1 MTPVRIALIGAG
13 QIGRR
18 HLDVILPDPDY
29 AAAGIADPAAEDF
42 ARQRGLAYFSDAEA
56 MLDEVRPDG
65 AIVASPNQ
73 FHVAGAMACIAR
85 KVPVLIEKPLA
96 DSLAGAL
103 DLVAAAKA
111 AGVPVL
117 VGHHRRHNPIMR
129 KAAEVIR
136 DGWLG
141 QVAAVS
147 CTWLSHKHDAYFD
160 IAWRRQPG
168 GGTALINGIHEIDCL
183 RMLCGEIESIQ
194 AFVGHGVREFPVED
208 TAAAVIRFESGTLGT
223 IIISDT
229 VSTPWSREWTSH
241 ENPNYPHESQ
251 NSILVAGTKGSLAV
265 PSLEYWWHEPGQG
278 WFDPL
283 TRRRI
288 PIRPA
293 DAYVGQ
299 MRNLAQVIRGL
310 EDPVVSG
317 EQGLR
322 TLAAT
327 LAIAESATAGRPIRI
342 DEMLARR
349 KSWGRS
355 EEPIRS

>member
-1 MTPVRIALIGAG
+1 VTPVRIAVIGAG

-29 AAAGIADPAAEDF
+29 AAAAIADPAPAAADF
-42 ARQRGLAYFSDAEA
+42 ARQRGIPYFADAEA

-73 FHVAGAMACIAR
+73 FHVAGGLACIAR

-96 DSLAGAL
+96 DTLADAIA
-103 DLVAAAKA
+103 LVAAAEA

-129 KAAEVIR
+129 KAAAVIR
-136 DGWLG
+136 GGELG
-141 QVAAVS
+141 QVAAVT
-147 CTWLSHKHDAYFD
+147 CTWLSRKHDGYFD
-160 IAWRRQPG
+160 IAWRREPG

-183 RMLCGEIESIQ
+183 RMLCGEIDSIQ
-194 AFVGHGVREFPVED
+194 AFVGHGVRNFPVED
-208 TAAAVIRFESGTLGT
+208 TAAAAIRFADGALGT
-223 IIISDT
+223 IIVSDA
-229 VSTPWSREWTSH
+229 VSTPWTWEWTSH

-251 NSILVAGTKGSLAV
+251 NSILVAGTRGCLAV

-283 TRRRI
+283 TRRRL
-288 PIRPA
+288 PVRPA
-293 DAYVGQ
+293 DAYVEQ
-299 MRNLAQVIRGL
+299 MRNLAQVIRGK
-310 EDPVVSG
+310 EAPVVSG
-317 EQGLR
+317 DEGLR

-327 LAIAESATAGRPIRI
+327 LAIAESAATGRPVRI
-342 DEMLARR
+342 DEMLGRR
-349 KSWGRS
+349 
-355 EEPIRS
+355 